1 MNKHLITQIKFVAA
15 LTLWLLLLTHVAD
28 VACQIPAATLKTS
41 DSSDKPPDADGFIQR
56 WLILEPLNTNGLTDS
71 ALQAAVKKQY
81 FPDQFTFVPEEGDKV
96 NVDGAELTWHGLD
109 TTNYNVNLF
118 HFARAYGKKTS
129 DVLFWVVTVVNC
141 PREMRD
147 VRLAIGSNAASVWWV
162 NGKEVI
168 GIYGDRQTVMDDGVS
183 KRLTLNKGANIVRA
197 AIING
202 GGATDFC
209 ARFLDAE
216 DKPLKEITVNVS
228 APSPGRLQGQSQ
240 ALHPDPNFYIFLCFG
255 QSNMEGGG
263 SIEQDDLIVDPR
275 FQVLADFDVPSR
287 GWKKGQWYAAIPPLT
302 RRTSGISLIDYF
314 GRTMVANLPPQI
326 RVGVVKVGVSGT
338 KIELWDKQGYREY
351 LATAEPWKVNIANE
365 YGGNPY
371 AYLVELAKIA
381 QKDGVIKGIILHQG
395 ESNADDKDWP
405 KKVKLVYDNLMN
417 DLSLKP
423 ESVPLLAGEVVNADQ
438 GGEKASANEIIKRLP
453 ETLHNSYVISS
464 AGLPCNTDHLHFSA
478 EGYRQFGKRYAEK
491 MLSLFGYEVNE
502 IKSPT
507 APPAAGAWP

>member
-1 MNKHLITQIKFVAA
+1 MNRHLITLIAFIAI
-15 LTLWLLLLTHVAD
+15 LTVWQLSVVHVAH
-28 VACQIPAATLKTS
+28 VASQIPASTLKTS
-41 DSSDKPPDADGFIQR
+41 DSSSKAPDGDGFIQR
-56 WLILEPLNTNGLTDS
+56 WYILEPISTNGLTDT
-71 ALQAAVKKQY
+71 AVQTAVNKEY
-81 FPDQFTFVPEEGDKV
+81 FPDQLNIVPRDGEKV
-96 NVDGAELTWHGLD
+96 TVDGAELTWHALD

-129 DVLFWVVTVVNC
+129 DVLFWAVTVINS

-168 GIYGDRQTVMDDGVS
+168 GIYGDRQTVIDDGVS
-183 KRLTLNKGANIVRA
+183 KRLTLNKGINIVRA
-197 AIING
+197 AIVNG

-209 ARFLDAE
+209 ARFLDSE
-216 DKPLKEITVNVS
+216 DKPIKEVTISLN
-228 APSPGRLQGQSQ
+228 APRQSQ

-263 SIEQDDLIVDPR
+263 KIEDDDLIVDPR

-287 GWKKGQWYAAIPPLT
+287 GWKKGHWYPAVPPLT
-302 RRTSGISLIDYF
+302 RRTKGISLIDYF

-338 KIELWDKQGYREY
+338 KIELWDKQAYREY
-351 LATAEPWKVNIANE
+351 LATADLWKVDIANE

-381 QKDGVIKGIILHQG
+381 QRDGVIKGVLLHQG

-405 KKVKLVYDNLMN
+405 KKVKLVYDNLMQ
-417 DLSLKP
+417 DLNLKP
-423 ESVPLLAGEVVNADQ
+423 GSVPLLAGEVVSADQ
-438 GGEKASANEIIKRLP
+438 GGEKASANEIIRTLP
-453 ETLHNSYVISS
+453 ETLYNSYVISS
-464 AGLPCNTDHLHFSA
+464 AGLPCNSDHLHFTA
-478 EGYRQFGKRYAEK
+478 EGYRQFGKRYADK
-491 MLSLFGYEVNE
+491 MQLLLGYKLNKS
-502 IKSPT
+502 ISPT
-507 APPAAGAWP
+507 IRGAVRR

>member
-1 MNKHLITQIKFVAA
+1 MNKHLITLTAIVILLVALA
-15 LTLWLLLLTHVAD
+15 HASQVAP
-28 VACQIPAATLKTS
+28 QIPASTLKAA
-41 DSSDKPPDADGFIQR
+41 DSSDKAPDADGFIQR
-56 WLILEPLNTNGLTDS
+56 WIILDPISTVGLTDT
-71 ALQAAVKKQY
+71 AVQTAVKKEY
-81 FPDQFTFVPEEGDKV
+81 FANQLNAIPRDGDKV
-96 NVDGAELTWHGLD
+96 NVAGAELSWHAMD

-129 DVLFWVVTVVNC
+129 DVLFWVVTVINS

-168 GIYGDRQTVMDDGVS
+168 GIYGDRQTVIDDGVS
-183 KRLTLNKGANIVRA
+183 KRLTLNKGTNIVRA
-197 AIING
+197 AIVNG

-209 ARFLDAE
+209 ARFLDSE
-216 DKPLKEITVNVS
+216 DKPIKELTVSLN
-228 APSPGRLQGQSQ
+228 APPQSQ

-263 SIEQDDLIVDPR
+263 KIEEDDLTVDPR

-287 GWKKGQWYAAIPPLT
+287 GWKKGQWYAAVPPLT
-302 RRTSGISLIDYF
+302 RRTKGLSLVDYF
-314 GRTMVANLPPQI
+314 GRTMVAHLPPQF

-338 KIELWDKQGYREY
+338 KIELWDKFGFREY
-351 LATAEPWKVNIANE
+351 LATADSWKVEIANE

-371 AYLVELAKIA
+371 AYFVQLAKLA
-381 QKDGVIKGIILHQG
+381 QRDGVIKGILLHQG

-405 KKVKLVYDNLMN
+405 KKVKLVYDNLLN

-423 ESVPLLAGEVVNADQ
+423 GSVPLLAGEVVNADQ
-438 GGEKASANEIIKRLP
+438 EGQKANANEIIKNLP
-453 ETLHNSYVISS
+453 KTLPNSYVIPS
-464 AGLPCNTDHLHFSA
+464 AGLPCNTDHLHFTA

-491 MLSLFGYEVNE
+491 MLSLLGSRSTN
-502 IKSPT
+502 P
-507 APPAAGAWP
+507 